1 MLQTMTDPAALIAE
15 MGQRARAA
23 AARIARLP
31 TSHKCKALMIAAGI
45 VRNSAAEILAANAED
60 LEDGRANGLSPAM
73 LDRLA
78 LNPERLEAMA
88 AGIEAVAQLR
98 DPVGMVIDETVRP
111 NGLKLSRVRVPLGV
125 VGIIYESR
133 PNVTADAAALCLKSG
148 NAVILRGGSEASRS
162 NRAIHAALCAG
173 LAEADI
179 PVDAIQLVP
188 TTDRAAVGAM
198 LAAHGLID
206 IIVPRGGKALVA
218 RVQQDARVPVLAHL
232 DGICHTY
239 IDGDADA
246 AKARQIAVNAKM
258 RRTGVCGATETLL
271 IDRKYAEPQPILQA
285 LIDAGC
291 TLRGDAFTLALEP
304 RAEAATDT
312 DWETEYL
319 DAVCSVRF
327 VNGVDEAIEHIAK
340 YGSGHTDSIVT
351 ENQATAETFLNA
363 VDSAI
368 VMHNASTQF
377 ADGAEF
383 GLGAEIGI
391 ATGRLHARGPVA
403 LEGLTTYKWMVR
415 GTGQT
420 RP

>member
-31 TSHKCKALMIAAGI
+31 TSHKCKALMIAAGV

-232 DGICHTY
+232 DGICHT
-239 IDGDADA
+239 
-246 AKARQIAVNAKM
+246 
-258 RRTGVCGATETLL
+258 
-271 IDRKYAEPQPILQA
+271 
-285 LIDAGC
+285 
-291 TLRGDAFTLALEP
+291 
-304 RAEAATDT
+304 
-312 DWETEYL
+312 
-319 DAVCSVRF
+319 
-327 VNGVDEAIEHIAK
+327 
-340 YGSGHTDSIVT
+340 
-351 ENQATAETFLNA
+351 
-363 VDSAI
+363 
-368 VMHNASTQF
+368 
-377 ADGAEF
+377 
-383 GLGAEIGI
+383 
-391 ATGRLHARGPVA
+391 
-403 LEGLTTYKWMVR
+403 
-415 GTGQT
+415 
-420 RP
+420 